1 MSGMRTNQEG
11 KPMHTVIVTPEEVA
25 QEQAKLRRL
34 GIAEYHQANSTGEKT
49 EVESIKS
56 DVRASW
62 STKYAAVLDP
72 YSKSKAR
79 RFRIFQLDP
88 EDPSIPMGYVG
99 MPTVVFEC
107 IGIDPRNAALT
118 AILAK
123 FKPETAAKLK
133 GRKPSGADYTDYVDL
148 VKMTEP
154 APSRGHQED
163 AR

>member
-1 MSGMRTNQEG
+1 
-11 KPMHTVIVTPEEVA
+11 MHTVIVTPEEVA

-34 GIAEYHQANSTGEKT
+34 GISEYHQSDSTGEKT

-72 YSKSKAR
+72 YSKAKAR

-88 EDPSIPMGYVG
+88 ENPSIPMGYTG
-99 MPTVVFEC
+99 MPVVVFEC
-107 IGIDPRNAALT
+107 IGTDPRDAALA

-123 FKPETAAKLK
+123 LKPETAAKLK
-133 GRKPSGADYTDYVDL
+133 GRKPSGANYANYVDL
-148 VKMTEP
+148 VKIVSPTHEE
-154 APSRGHQED
+154 A